1 MHVRSIEHV
10 AFEEAKRN
18 NAAKETKRQGMGRSF
33 SEKHMRSLSSCG
45 AGGGGGGHL
54 QFKWFCG
61 CINIDI
67 PVYFSSFPERL
78 KVVCV
83 ETNKMHDVMSTA
95 LETDDRDYV
104 IYQWMI
110 YQLETVKEQ
119 KEANG
124 PCSPAPKQILPEVQ
138 PAGPSGYNHSP
149 EYFLTVSNSSKK

>member
-45 AGGGGGGHL
+45 AGGGHL

-104 IYQWMI
+104 TEDD
-110 YQLETVKEQ
+110 LSVG
-119 KEANG
+119 NG
-124 PCSPAPKQILPEVQ
+124 
-138 PAGPSGYNHSP
+138 
-149 EYFLTVSNSSKK
+149 